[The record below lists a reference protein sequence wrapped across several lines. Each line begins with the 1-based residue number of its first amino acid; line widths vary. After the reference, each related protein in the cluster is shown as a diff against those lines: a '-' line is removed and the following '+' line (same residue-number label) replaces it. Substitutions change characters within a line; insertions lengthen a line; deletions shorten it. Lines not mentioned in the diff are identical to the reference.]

1 MSNDLNSQNNKTKT
15 PTRIKNL
22 YTYIHTYIH
31 IEKERKKRKSKR
43 HTNLSIYNEEDF
55 KKFRQILELN
65 DDNVSSF
72 LGDVIEIILEQYDV
86 KEHSLDKYL
95 TESYILLPNIKSDP
109 LKVLKYL
116 QTLPIDEL
124 KEYEEKFMRNY
135 TYVRA
140 LTQGE
145 IELDNYPYLWRKYH

>member
-15 PTRIKNL
+15 QTRIKNL

-55 KKFRQILELN
+55 KKFRQILDLN

-95 TESYILLPNIKSDP
+95 TESYVLLPNIKSDP

-124 KEYEEKFMRNY
+124 KEYEEKFMQNY

>member
-1 MSNDLNSQNNKTKT
+1 MI
-15 PTRIKNL
+15 RNL

-31 IEKERKKRKSKR
+31 IGKERKRKRESA
-43 HTNLSIYNEEDF
+43 TNLSIYNTEQYSQ
-55 KKFRQILELN
+55 FRRILEVN

-72 LGDVIEIILEQYDV
+72 LADIIEIILEQYDL

-95 TESYILLPNIKSDP
+95 NELDIIKPNIDADP
-109 LKVLKYL
+109 LKVLQYL
-116 QTLPIDEL
+116 QTLTPEIQ

-135 TYVRA
+135 TYIKA

-145 IELDNYPYLWRKYH
+145 KELDNYPYLWRKYH